1 MDAATLLA
9 KLDKQKERD
18 AWLREIAP
26 SVEEMKATVSAMSSG
41 ARWFSSTNV
50 IDFCAVKRILK
61 DGETC

>member
-9 KLDKQKERD
+9 ELDKQKERD

-26 SVEEMKATVSAMSSG
+26 SVEEMKTTAGVVSSG
-41 ARWFSSTNV
+41 ARWFASANV
-50 IDFCAVKRILK
+50 IDFCAVKRILR